1 MGFVLIRVSTILEI
15 TYFGIFRYDS
25 QKIQQNNGKIRNTSY
40 GISQHTQGK
49 FKCSTNAK
57 GINHQ
62 NYKMRR

>member
-49 FKCSTNAK
+49 FK
-57 GINHQ
+57 
-62 NYKMRR
+62 